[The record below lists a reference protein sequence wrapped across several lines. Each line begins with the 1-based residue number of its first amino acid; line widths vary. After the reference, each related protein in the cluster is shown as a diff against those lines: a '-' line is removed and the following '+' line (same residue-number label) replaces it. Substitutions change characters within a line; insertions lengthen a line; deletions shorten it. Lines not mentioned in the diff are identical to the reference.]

1 MAGAGT
7 SARRTYGGISAEDRR
22 AQRRERLMSA
32 GLELF
37 GSEGY
42 AASSIE
48 KLCARAGV
56 STRNFYEEFGGRE
69 DLLIALHDRI
79 LEQATQAVLAEFEH
93 IGEVSLP
100 RRFEL
105 AVRAFIT
112 TTASDPRWAR
122 LSYVEVIGVSDAV
135 ERHRTAWRRRWTEFL
150 VAEAERAVAAGEAAP
165 RDFRLSAVALIGA
178 VNELVHHWS
187 ISGGHSCP
195 DSLDGVIAEIV
206 RMALAAVRG
215 PAPVPRPRARE

>member
-1 MAGAGT
+1 MAGTGAV
-7 SARRTYGGISAEDRR
+7 ARRTYGGLSAHERR
-22 AQRRERLMSA
+22 AERRERLLRA

-48 KLCARAGV
+48 KLCTEAGV
-56 STRNFYEEFGGRE
+56 STRNFYEEFNSRE

-79 LEQATQAVLAEFEH
+79 IEQAFQAVRTALEDADHTPLRE
-93 IGEVSLP
+93 
-100 RRFEL
+100 RCTR

-122 LSYVEVIGVSDAV
+122 LTYVEIIGVSNAV
-135 ERHRTAWRRRWTEFL
+135 ERHRIAWRERWAEFL
-150 VAEAERAVAAGEAAP
+150 VSEAARAVHRGEAGARP
-165 RDFRLSAVALIGA
+165 FDLSAVALIGA

-187 ISGGHSCP
+187 LSGGKR
-195 DSLDGVIAEIV
+195 SLDDVIEEIV
-206 RMALAAVRG
+206 RIATAAVT
-215 PAPVPRPRARE
+215 AP